1 LAVSQPGEQYPT
13 ENRATEMSS
22 FAVGSSSCAVCPPA
36 IGKIPAGPT
45 VPAGAKIPVTLR
57 TLAGLKTLAG
67 CLALMVA
74 GESWAGAQVPSREDL
89 LTARRQEKSQ
99 HLSPPQR
106 EKVDKGIRLAGRF
119 IDRFNSVQESSAGF
133 FFATGDF
140 PSGKGFAFGLGYQH
154 RGLLQRGYVPE
165 TYPNR
170 IDLRVEAAYSTR
182 SYQQL
187 SAGLEFRNIGGSF
200 FNVGLRG
207 KYFEWPQE
215 DFFGVGIEARE
226 ADRTNYLL
234 RQLEA
239 GSDFW
244 VEPIRRLRVGG
255 GAYYLSPSVGSGRDS
270 RYPTLEAMFDPAGVA
285 GFDRQPDFLRIDAF
299 IDYDLRDNPD
309 YPRRGM
315 FLGSKFS
322 NYRDRHFDKFHFRR
336 WEFDLQRYFPL
347 GNPYRT
353 LVFHGNVVMTD
364 VGAND
369 LLPFYYMPDLGG
381 GERLR
386 GFRERR
392 FRDKNSVLAQV
403 EYRWYASWFLDMALF
418 VDAGKVASR
427 RAEINFSNWEY
438 AGGLGFR
445 LHTKQSF
452 VYRLDVAFSR
462 ERLIPL
468 FRSSVVF

>member
-1 LAVSQPGEQYPT
+1 
-13 ENRATEMSS
+13 MIS
-22 FAVGSSSCAVCPPA
+22 FAAERRLHRACP
-36 IGKIPAGPT
+36 GTLLKT
-45 VPAGAKIPVTLR
+45 VM
-57 TLAGLKTLAG
+57 GLKTLAG
-67 CLALMVA
+67 LKPLAGCLALVVA
-74 GESWAGAQVPSREDL
+74 SGPAAVSQTPSRAEL
-89 LTARRQEKSQ
+89 LTGRRQEKSQ
-99 HLSPPQR
+99 HLSPPRR
-106 EKVDKGIRLAGRF
+106 EKVDKGIRAAGRF

-133 FFATGDF
+133 FYSTGDF
-140 PSGKGFAFGLGYQH
+140 PSGKGFAFGVGYQH

-170 IDLRVEAAYSTR
+170 MDLRVEAAYTTR

-200 FNVGLRG
+200 FNLGLRG

-215 DFFGVGIEARE
+215 DFFGIGIDAQER
-226 ADRTNYLL
+226 DRTNYLQ

-239 GSDFW
+239 GADFW
-244 VEPIRRLRVGG
+244 LEPIRRLRIGG
-255 GAYYLSPSVGSGRDS
+255 GTYYLSPSVGSGRDS
-270 RYPTLEAMFDPAGVA
+270 RYPTLEAMFDPASVP
-285 GFDRQPDFLRIDAF
+285 GFEKQPDFLRVDAF
-299 IDYDLRDNPD
+299 MDYDLRDNPD
-309 YPRRGM
+309 YPRRGT

-322 NYRDRHFDKFHFRR
+322 NYRDRHLDTFHFRR
-336 WEFDLQRYFPL
+336 WEFDLQQYFPL
-347 GNPYRT
+347 GNVYRT

-364 VGAND
+364 VGSPD
-369 LLPFYYMPDLGG
+369 RIPFYYMPDLGG

-392 FRDKNSVLAQV
+392 FRDKNAMLAQI

-427 RAEINFSNWEY
+427 RAEINFSDWEY
-438 AGGLGFR
+438 AGGMGFR
-445 LHTKQSF
+445 IHTKSSF

-462 ERLIPL
+462 ERLIPM